1 MSEVPMSLVWSPG
14 GSYMRAFEDAL
25 EGATRFVWV
34 TSFFSSAGVDLMI
47 RPMRSVLERGGR
59 GRVVVAIDR
68 SGTNTVSAFEAL
80 LRLKDEYDLFE
91 LHASLQGQAL
101 LHAKALLTETP
112 LGYRLVLGSANLTEL
127 GLSKHHEL
135 GLNWHGVPPQTRADF
150 ERFVNS
156 IPASPFLGSD
166 DPNVIQFLEERGR
179 RRIPPGKPPER
190 DPLQLPL
197 SEIMGH
203 FPAPEPLESSPDAHV
218 LGWVHRG
225 HIVGKGRRALDALVL
240 RVPMESLL
248 HQGIVKRIARV
259 AISESA
265 HETRST
271 GYGID
276 LVPTAEAEKIR
287 RDARRQSLL
296 MAKLTLKLPC
306 FGLWMPESYWAAF
319 EDARERLQDGS
330 ALAPERVR
338 KLATDHRSAL
348 EGGGLAR
355 EIANVVKRLDE
366 SGLLVPGKA
375 AQAESLLLPRFRHEL
390 KLRTPDVLASC
401 IEFRTARQTVTPSA
415 SDETPLRQLL
425 VDVIQAAFA
434 STYRTG
440 AWPRR
445 FRSLAAKAVAEAIEE
460 KFIRAKSPVDGEV
473 AWELLQQAMTW
484 EDPRRSL
491 VEVVTEFRK
500 LVPDE
505 LSFVPPAVE
514 QLTGAGDDEE
524 EGDDDGV

>member
-14 GSYMRAFEDAL
+14 GSYVRAFEDAL
-25 EGATRFVWV
+25 DGATRFVWV

-47 RPMRSVLERGGR
+47 RPMRSVLERGCR

-68 SGTNTVSAFEAL
+68 AGINTVAAFEAL
-80 LRLKDEYDLFE
+80 LRLKDDYELFE
-91 LHASLQGQAL
+91 LHAALQGHAL
-101 LHAKALLTETP
+101 LHAKALFAEGP
-112 LGYRLVLGSANLTEL
+112 LGHRLVVGSANLTEL

-135 GLNWHGVPPQTRADF
+135 GLSWRGVPPETKADF

-156 IPASPFLGSD
+156 IPASPFLGSK
-166 DPNVIQFLEERGR
+166 DPNVLEFLQARGR
-179 RRIPPGKPPER
+179 PRAANKPPIESG
-190 DPLQLPL
+190 PLQLPL
-197 SEIMGH
+197 DEIMGR
-203 FPAPEPLESSPDAHV
+203 FPEPAALESSPDEHV
-218 LGWVHRG
+218 LAWVHRG
-225 HIVGKGRRALDALVL
+225 HTVGKGRRALDALVL
-240 RVPMESLL
+240 RVPMESLI
-248 HQGIVKRIARV
+248 HQGIVKRVARV

-296 MAKLTLKLPC
+296 IAKLTLRLPC
-306 FGLWMPESYWAAF
+306 FGLWMPESYWTAF
-319 EDARERLQDGS
+319 EEARERLQDSS
-330 ALAPERVR
+330 AIAPERVR

-355 EIANVVKRLDE
+355 EVANVVKRLDE

-375 AQAESLLLPRFRHEL
+375 AQAESLLLLRFRHEL

-460 KFIRAKSPVDGEV
+460 KFARAKRPVDGEV

-484 EDPRRSL
+484 EDSRRSL

-505 LSFVPPAVE
+505 LPFTPPAVE
-514 QLTGAGDDEE
+514 ELTGVGDDEE